1 MIRPAILL
9 TGSFLW
15 LGTAVLA
22 TGASEADLTDIP
34 GTTAQCREAESR
46 IACLQTLTERSA
58 RRLRQALAKARAA
71 IARSPTISDA
81 ERPAARETLERTQ
94 RAWRIYARLRCEA
107 EVPVAFTG
115 GTGRNQAV
123 LTCLRVHDARRTA
136 ELGDLAGID

>member
-1 MIRPAILL
+1 MVRPAILL

-15 LGTAVLA
+15 LGTATLA
-22 TGASEADLTDIP
+22 TSAAQADLIDVP

-46 IACLQTLTERSA
+46 IACLQTMTEPSA
-58 RRLRQALAKARAA
+58 RRVRQALAKARAA
-71 IARSPTISDA
+71 IAHSPPISDA

-94 RAWRIYARLRCEA
+94 RAWRSDARLRCEA
-107 EVPVAFTG
+107 EAPVAFTG

-123 LTCLRVHDARRTA
+123 PTCLRGHDARRTA